1 MNEETKNKMFAPF
14 FTTKYQGR
22 GLGMAAVHGIV
33 KNHDGCL
40 SDDSKPGRGTEV
52 RIFLPAVD
60 NKVIE
65 GTAKSIEPA
74 NGTCTVL
81 VIEDEEMVM
90 DISRKMLE
98 RLDYQVLQARNGA
111 EAGNIAKT
119 YNGDIDLAIMDVC
132 LPDMMGGALYPVITK
147 ERPNMK
153 VIVSSG
159 YNLEGPAREIL
170 DAGAQGFI
178 QKPYSFS
185 ALSEKLNE
193 VLCTG

>member
-1 MNEETKNKMFAPF
+1 MSAPAETASSDAITTVTRINTEMLMITDSTLGKPF
-14 FTTKYQGR
+14 FISQ
-22 GLGMAAVHGIV
+22 LFSGI
-33 KNHDGCL
+33 
-40 SDDSKPGRGTEV
+40 
-52 RIFLPAVD
+52 
-60 NKVIE
+60 
-65 GTAKSIEPA
+65 
-74 NGTCTVL
+74 
-81 VIEDEEMVM
+81 MVM

-170 DAGAQGFI
+170 DAGTQGFI

-193 VLCTG
+193 VLCTS